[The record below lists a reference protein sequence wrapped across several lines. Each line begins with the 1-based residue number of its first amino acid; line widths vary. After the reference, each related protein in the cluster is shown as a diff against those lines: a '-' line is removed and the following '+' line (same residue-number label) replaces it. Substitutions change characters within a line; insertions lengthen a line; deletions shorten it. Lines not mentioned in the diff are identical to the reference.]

1 MNDLRFALRQLR
13 RSPGFTAVAVLTLA
27 VGIGACAA
35 IFSVVNSV
43 LLRPPPIPE
52 HERVVAIEESLPGGA
67 QELLVSFGTYHDWQ
81 RQASSF
87 QSLGAFLR
95 TSATLTGA
103 GDPVPLKA
111 ARVDTGALAT
121 LRVQPLLG
129 RGFLPEEEVEAD
141 RENVAMLGYWF
152 WQRRFGGRPEIL
164 HETIRVNGRPL
175 TVVGVMPRDSPL
187 PEELEVFT
195 PLGFSERQ
203 RANYQARWLQV
214 VGRLK
219 PGTTLLQ
226 AQSEMNAVATRV
238 ARARG
243 DRLPWR
249 VTLVP
254 TAEAQ
259 VSEVRPVL
267 LTLLGAV
274 GLLLLIACANVANLL
289 LARAASRS
297 KEMAMRAALGARRA
311 RIVRQLVVE
320 SLVLSLLASALG
332 VLFAQVGLDG
342 LLALA
347 PATLPHAA
355 GIAVNG
361 WVLTFTL
368 GLALLTGVGFGL
380 VPAFWATRPQLAE
393 TLQGSSRG
401 ASDGGARQRLRAI
414 LVVSELAI
422 ALVLLAGAGLLM
434 RSFARLQE
442 VNPGFNP
449 EGAMIATVFLPRPK
463 YRQPAQQAH
472 FAEQALARIAALP
485 GVTAVAVATNI
496 PFSGIGTRS
505 FTVAG
510 LPDTATSTATGTAT
524 MTPGAGTLLSN
535 HYTISPDYFRA
546 MGIRLLQG
554 RAFSARDH
562 GGAPPVA
569 IVNQAVV
576 RRFFPA
582 GDAIG
587 RRIGLGGSTW
597 REIVGVVADVR
608 PQRLDGEIPLQSYE
622 PFAQNPIWDFTL
634 VVRGAGDEIHPALPG
649 AIAAVISGLDPDLPT
664 QGSRP
669 LASLVADSFA
679 RQRFAMTLF
688 VVFSAVALLLAA
700 IGIYGVMAYAVS
712 QRTKEIGIRMAL
724 GAQAPVVLRLVMAGG
739 ARLIALGLGA
749 GLLGAL
755 ILTRFLTALLFQ
767 VSAQDPLTFVAMA
780 LLLVAVA
787 LLACWLPARR
797 AAALDPLVALRE
809 E

>member
-1 MNDLRFALRQLR
+1 MNDLRLAFRQLR

-27 VGIGACAA
+27 VGIGACTA
-35 IFSVVNSV
+35 IFSVVSGV

-52 HERVVAIEESLPGGA
+52 HERVVAIEESPPGGV
-67 QELLVSFGTYHDWQ
+67 QELLVSFGAYHDWQ

-87 QSLGAFLR
+87 QSLGAILR
-95 TSATLTGA
+95 TNATLTG
-103 GDPVPLKA
+103 GRDPLTLKA
-111 ARVDTGALAT
+111 ARVDASALAT

-129 RGFLPEEEVEAD
+129 RGFLPDEEAEPD
-141 RENVAMLGYWF
+141 RENVAMLGYGF
-152 WQRRFGGRPEIL
+152 WQRRFGGRPEVLQKSI
-164 HETIRVNGRPL
+164 HVNGRPL
-175 TVVGVMPRDSPL
+175 AVVGVMPRSSPF
-187 PEELEVFT
+187 PEELEVFI

-219 PGTTLLQ
+219 PGITLAQ
-226 AQSEMNAVATRV
+226 AQADMNAVATRA
-238 ARARG
+238 ARDRGDARG
-243 DRLPWR
+243 DRQGAR

-254 TAEAQ
+254 MAEAQ

-311 RIVRQLVVE
+311 RIVRQLLVE
-320 SLVLSLLASALG
+320 SLLLSLLASVLG
-332 VLFAQVGLDG
+332 GLFAQAGLEA

-347 PATLPHAA
+347 PATLPRAA
-355 GIAVNG
+355 QIAIDG

-380 VPAFWATRPQLAE
+380 VPAFWATRPQLAR

-401 ASDGGARQRLRAI
+401 ASESGPRQRLRAA
-414 LVVSELAI
+414 LVVSELAL

-449 EGAMIATVFLPRPK
+449 RGAWIAPVFLPPTK
-463 YRQPAQQAH
+463 YRQPAQHAH
-472 FAEQALARIAALP
+472 FAQQALARIAALP
-485 GVTAVAVATNI
+485 GVSAAAAVTNI
-496 PFSGIGTRS
+496 PFSGIATRS

-510 LPDTATSTATGTAT
+510 QEATA
-524 MTPGAGTLLSN
+524 GAEPAVSN
-535 HYTISPDYFRA
+535 HYLVSPEYFRA

-554 RAFSARDH
+554 RAFEARDRS
-562 GGAPPVA
+562 GTAPVA

-576 RRFFPA
+576 RRFFPG

-608 PQRLDGEIPLQSYE
+608 PQRLDGEVTLQSYE
-622 PFAQNPIWDFTL
+622 PFYQQPVWDFTL
-634 VVRGAGDEIHPALPG
+634 VVRGAGDQIHPALPE
-649 AIAAVISGLDPDLPT
+649 AIAGVISGLDADLPT
-664 QGSRP
+664 QGARP
-669 LASLVADSFA
+669 LASLVADTYA

-688 VVFSAVALLLAA
+688 VVFSAVALLLAG

-712 QRTKEIGIRMAL
+712 QRTREIGIRMAL
-724 GAQAPVVLRLVMAGG
+724 GAHAPVVLRLVMAGG
-739 ARLIALGLGA
+739 ARLIGLGLLIGVV
-749 GLLGAL
+749 GAL
-755 ILTRFLTALLFQ
+755 VFTRFLTALLFQ
-767 VSAQDPLTFVAMA
+767 VGAHDPLTYVGTA
-780 LLLVAVA
+780 LLLAAVA

-797 AAALDPLVALRE
+797 ASRVDPMIALRSE
-809 E
+809 